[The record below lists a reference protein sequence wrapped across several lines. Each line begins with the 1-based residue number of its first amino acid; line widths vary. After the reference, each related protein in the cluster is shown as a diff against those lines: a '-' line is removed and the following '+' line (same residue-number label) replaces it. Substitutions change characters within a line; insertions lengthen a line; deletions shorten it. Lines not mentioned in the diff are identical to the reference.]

1 MGCGCKSKS
10 KNNDKYNSKL
20 GLKDSGGELNLK
32 GKVFKIPLAIG
43 LTMLFLFL
51 SPILLIYIWYLFMEQ
66 IFTNRMLLFSFLNK
80 FKKDDT
86 TNDDGDDSEEI
97 NPDEYVLMDVDKVK

>member
-1 MGCGCKSKS
+1 
-10 KNNDKYNSKL
+10 
-20 GLKDSGGELNLK
+20 
-32 GKVFKIPLAIG
+32 
-43 LTMLFLFL
+43 
-51 SPILLIYIWYLFMEQ
+51 
-66 IFTNRMLLFSFLNK
+66 MLLFSFLNK